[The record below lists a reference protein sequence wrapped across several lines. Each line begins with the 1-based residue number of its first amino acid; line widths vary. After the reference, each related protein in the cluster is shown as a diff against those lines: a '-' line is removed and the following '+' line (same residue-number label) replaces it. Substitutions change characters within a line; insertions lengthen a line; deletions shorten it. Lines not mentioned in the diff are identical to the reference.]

1 MGVKLSVCELKW
13 KICLKI
19 LKMEPGFGS
28 LETEL
33 KRNTAEVSIEMKM
46 SLIDLLDIV
55 GCLCIL
61 GYTS

>member
-1 MGVKLSVCELKW
+1 VENLFED
-13 KICLKI
+13 IE
-19 LKMEPGFGS
+19 MEPSFGS
-28 LETEL
+28 LETKL

-46 SLIDLLDIV
+46 SFIDLLDIV